1 DLASGT
7 GTLLMAAQQA
17 LTDNFIH
24 ATTNAGKQVDQKTL
38 QALHQ
43 AVMEQIL
50 HGYDVLTS
58 AIHLTASTLA
68 LLAPDVAFHKMHLYC
83 MPLGVQDRGN
93 VALGSIEYL
102 VRDSLTP
109 SLGFAEYQ
117 QEAAAQVTGAGDVAS
132 QAPLPEL
139 DLCVMNPPFVRSVG
153 GNLLFGSLPESQRKQ
168 MQKKLSGLLKRSP
181 RNGGPILASST
192 AGLGSVFV
200 AVGDRK
206 LKPGGRMALVLPEA
220 LGFGVAWEKTRQ
232 LLSQRYVVELL
243 IVSHDPERWNFSENT
258 DLSEILV
265 VARKRRQGEKTEG
278 EKTVCINLWH
288 NSTSIVDALALAD
301 ASERAPPAEVD
312 GGGQQHGVAA
322 VQYGDEKRGEAD
334 QIDWSAVQNEQ
345 WYPCAFA
352 QTDLVR
358 VAHFL
363 RRGEVY
369 LPGQGIVGSVPVVRL
384 DSLGVLGPD
393 ARDITDGFTVTAS
406 PTAYPALWSH
416 SAEKMVSI
424 ESAPNKYLEPRSRP
438 LAGRPLRSV
447 ELLWPKSG
455 QIMLAERLRLNSQCL
470 AAVRLPQ
477 LALSN
482 TWWPL
487 RLHGNDERRE
497 KALVLWCNSTMGLVN
512 LIAH

>member
-1 DLASGT
+1 MSQRIKMTKTKNEARRRRTTAQLASLTLANAFIFQAELAEVDKRVSPLRVTVQEADPIGALATQWRFICDNINYVPIFQLALDVLNNLPQRHETFDALRMLADKVLSVVANRAALRHDLMVRIYHYLLLEAKYLGTYYTSVPSATLLLKLTLHPEKWPIAWDDLDTLRRLRIADLASGT

-117 QEAAAQVTGAGDVAS
+117 QEQATQVTGGGDVIS

-153 GNLLFGSLPESQRKQ
+153 GNLLFGSLPPTQRKL
-168 MQKKLSGLLKRSP
+168 MQSKLAAMIKRTQ
-181 RNGGPILASST
+181 REGGPIQASST

-200 AVGDRK
+200 AVGDRR

-243 IVSHDPERWNFSENT
+243 IVSHDPERWNFSE
-258 DLSEILV
+258 
-265 VARKRRQGEKTEG
+265 
-278 EKTVCINLWH
+278 
-288 NSTSIVDALALAD
+288 
-301 ASERAPPAEVD
+301 
-312 GGGQQHGVAA
+312 
-322 VQYGDEKRGEAD
+322 
-334 QIDWSAVQNEQ
+334 
-345 WYPCAFA
+345 
-352 QTDLVR
+352 
-358 VAHFL
+358 
-363 RRGEVY
+363 
-369 LPGQGIVGSVPVVRL
+369 
-384 DSLGVLGPD
+384 
-393 ARDITDGFTVTAS
+393 
-406 PTAYPALWSH
+406 
-416 SAEKMVSI
+416 
-424 ESAPNKYLEPRSRP
+424 
-438 LAGRPLRSV
+438 
-447 ELLWPKSG
+447 
-455 QIMLAERLRLNSQCL
+455 
-470 AAVRLPQ
+470 
-477 LALSN
+477 
-482 TWWPL
+482 
-487 RLHGNDERRE
+487 
-497 KALVLWCNSTMGLVN
+497 
-512 LIAH
+512 